1 MKYLNSKNRIK
12 SVVAT
17 FVSVAVFMSIAICM
31 ISAAPRNYSGE
42 PQLTAAEALLRIES
56 PSLTTTQEIT
66 FEESAVTTNKVYTII
81 SDTPIYASPE
91 VETTEA
97 ETTVEETTAEETTE
111 AETTAAETTAVETTV
126 ETTAKEVT
134 SSLPSGSLADELGV
148 PYTIEVQKTEVSEED
163 IILTATVIQ
172 LEVMGNGS
180 SLYRFE
186 DVQEK
191 YWEMLSVAQC
201 IRNRA
206 ASRYFPSSPKGV
218 IVQSH
223 TTPSGKVIYQFSPA
237 EKLARF
243 TPTKEAVIA
252 AREVLING
260 VTVLPSNY
268 YYFCATRIE
277 ESFERG
283 NAYSFVLKED
293 GTYDK
298 IQGHL
303 TTFYAGRP

>member
-1 MKYLNSKNRIK
+1 MKYLHSKNRIK

-31 ISAAPRNYSGE
+31 ISAAPGNYSGE

-56 PSLTTTQEIT
+56 PSLTTKQEIT
-66 FEESAVTTNKVYTII
+66 FEESAVTTSKVYTII

-91 VETTEA
+91 IETTEAETTQAETTVEETTEA
-97 ETTVEETTAEETTE
+97 ETTV
-111 AETTAAETTAVETTV
+111 VETTV
-126 ETTAKEVT
+126 ETTAKEVI

-148 PYTIEVQKTEVSEED
+148 PYTIEPQKTEVSEED

-180 SLYRFE
+180 SLYRFK
-186 DVQEK
+186 DVQQK

-243 TPTKEAVIA
+243 TPTEEAVVA